1 MKQELVIFI
10 ISSFWKNC
18 TLKGLQLIVW
28 KMEHCIWLKEILHN
42 MYFHQLFPMHLSIC
56 YEVITVLEH
65 WSFNVYLAFGS
76 SPKLYKRDVSLSQLC
91 IWLLIKN
98 ASWFN
103 TQTKSQQVL
112 AIIFQFEILV
122 RNIKLPTSGL
132 YNLLV
137 FSSYQS
143 LSQKPLA
150 LLTMW

>member
-1 MKQELVIFI
+1 MAKNEARASDFYDLF
-10 ISSFWKNC
+10 SKNC

-42 MYFHQLFPMHLSIC
+42 MYFRQLFPIHLSIC
-56 YEVITVLEH
+56 YEVITALEH

-91 IWLLIKN
+91 IWLLVKN

-112 AIIFQFEILV
+112 AIMFQFEILV
-122 RNIKLPTSGL
+122 RNIKLSTSRL
-132 YNLLV
+132 YSLLV
-137 FSSYQS
+137 FSSIS
-143 LSQKPLA
+143 LCPKNH
-150 LLTMW
+150 